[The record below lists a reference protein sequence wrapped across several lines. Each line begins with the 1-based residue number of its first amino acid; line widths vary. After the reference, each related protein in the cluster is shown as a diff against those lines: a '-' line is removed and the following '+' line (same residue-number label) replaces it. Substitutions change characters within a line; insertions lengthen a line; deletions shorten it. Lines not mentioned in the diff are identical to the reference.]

1 MRILLLA
8 HALRGQ
14 GGFLRGRGFI
24 SSLASAAPQHEY
36 LITVPAGC
44 GYEEVVL
51 PKGSKFYFCENK
63 DSNTNLLARFRMEV
77 REIPALQK
85 TFNADVIFGMG
96 NHGLPNVKCP
106 QAIWNGNAYLVY
118 PSKHFPFAS
127 IKERMQTKYQ
137 RFHFRQTLKCTDLL
151 FCQTPVMRQ
160 RISDYYGY
168 DIKRVK
174 ILPNTLSP
182 LLQKPGSNDAV
193 IRPKEITDDKFN
205 CLILSKYYPH
215 KNPEMLL
222 DACLPSYEQLGDIR
236 FITTISEQHN
246 IHSKRFIQ
254 RLDKNSHMKKLFQNI
269 GTIAHEN
276 LEAYYRNVQ
285 LVIMPTLMES
295 FSVTYLEAM
304 YFGVPI
310 LTTDLD
316 FAHYLCGNA
325 AAYYD
330 PWQPKSFV
338 GKLLMLKS
346 NASACEKLE
355 QAGYEQLRKF
365 SATWDD
371 IVKSAISQVESLIG

>member
-1 MRILLLA
+1 MRILILA

-14 GGFLRGRGFI
+14 GSFLRGRGFI

-44 GYEEVVL
+44 GYEGVAL
-51 PKGSKFYFCENK
+51 PEGSQFYFCENK
-63 DSNTNLLARFRMEV
+63 DSNTNLLARFKMEV

-96 NHGLPNVKCP
+96 NHGLPNIKCP
-106 QAIWNGNAYLVY
+106 QAIWNSNAYLVY
-118 PSKHFPFAS
+118 PSKHFPVAS
-127 IKERMQTKYQ
+127 IKERMQIKYQ
-137 RFHFRQTLKCTDLL
+137 RFHLRQTLKCTDLV

-160 RISDYYGY
+160 RISDYYDY
-168 DIKRVK
+168 DIKRVN
-174 ILPNTLSP
+174 ILPNALSP
-182 LLQKPGSNDAV
+182 LLQKPRSNDVV
-193 IRPKEITDDKFN
+193 IRPKAIADDKFN
-205 CLILSKYYPH
+205 CLILSRYYPH

-222 DACLPSYEQLGDIR
+222 DACLRSYEQLGDIR
-236 FITTISEQHN
+236 FITTVSQQHN
-246 IHSKRFIQ
+246 IRSRRFIQ
-254 RLDKNSHMKKLFQNI
+254 RLNKNDHMKKLFHNI

-330 PWQPKSFV
+330 PWRPKSFV
-338 GKLLMLKS
+338 EKLLMLKS

-355 QAGYEQLRKF
+355 KAGYEQLRKF

-371 IVKSAISQVESLIG
+371 IVKDAISKIESLVG